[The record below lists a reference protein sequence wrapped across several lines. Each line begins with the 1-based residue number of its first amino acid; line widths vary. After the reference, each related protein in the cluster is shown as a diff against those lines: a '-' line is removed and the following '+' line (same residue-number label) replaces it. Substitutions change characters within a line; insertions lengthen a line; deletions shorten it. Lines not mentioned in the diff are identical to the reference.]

1 MNGPPVGLGGSNPN
15 TGMSLFDLFRGFFGF
30 PGPRSHRD
38 PFFGGMTRDE
48 EEDEDDDEEGGA
60 AAWGPGSSRFEGPQP
75 PEEFGF
81 GFSFTPGG
89 GMRFHDNF
97 GFDDLVRDFNSIFSE
112 MGAWTLPSRPP
123 ELPGPESDTP
133 GQRLQEGQTL
143 RDSMLKYPDSHQ
155 PRIFG
160 GVLESDTRTDS
171 PKPAPDWGSPRP
183 FHRFDDTWPVTPP
196 SRAKEDKDLDSQV
209 SQEGLG
215 PVLQPQPKS
224 YFKSVSVTKI
234 TRPDGT
240 VEERRTVVDSEGRTE
255 TTVTLQEADGSPREG
270 PESPK
275 APALDDAFSILDLF
289 LGRWSRSRS
298 Q

>member
-1 MNGPPVGLGGSNPN
+1 
-15 TGMSLFDLFRGFFGF
+15 MSLFDLFRGFFGF
-30 PGPRSHRD
+30 SGPRSHRD

-48 EEDEDDDEEGGA
+48 DEDDDEEEGGA
-60 AAWGPGSSRFEGPQP
+60 TWGPGSSRFEGPQP

-97 GFDDLVRDFNSIFSE
+97 GFDDLVRDFNNIFSE

-123 ELPGPESDTP
+123 ELPGPESETP
-133 GQRLQEGQTL
+133 SERLQEGQTL

-155 PRIFG
+155 HRIFG
-160 GVLESDTRTDS
+160 GVSESDARTDS
-171 PKPAPDWGSPRP
+171 PKPAPDWGSQRP
-183 FHRFDDTWPVTPP
+183 FHRFEDMWPVTPQ

-240 VEERRTVVDSEGRTE
+240 VEERRTVVDSEGRKE
-255 TTVTLQEADGSPREG
+255 TTVTLQEADGNPRAD
-270 PESPK
+270 PEPPT